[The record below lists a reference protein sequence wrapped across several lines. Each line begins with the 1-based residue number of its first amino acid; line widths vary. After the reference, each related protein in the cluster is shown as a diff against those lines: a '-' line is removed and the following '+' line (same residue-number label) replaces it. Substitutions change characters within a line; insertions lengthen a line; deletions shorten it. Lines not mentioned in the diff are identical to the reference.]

1 MDADKLEELERLL
14 AQATKYFALP
24 VSGDEGC
31 MKIWDAQTRLIADV
45 RGWGYLTGKGD
56 GALGLSDDEA
66 LKVQREVMALI
77 CAAINALEELVA
89 MGRRVAELEA
99 RVQELE
105 NAGSEMVDWAEHAR
119 IFVGSREKM
128 HPDGQSFYDQARGNL
143 YAVITR
149 AALKGTPT

>member
-1 MDADKLEELERLL
+1 MDADKLDELERLL
-14 AQATKYFALP
+14 KAGTPGPWTRDGIVIAHLP
-24 VSGDEGC
+24 KPSGMPKEVCLLGYPLHHPLDRSPPFPNADEN
-31 MKIWDAQTRLIADV
+31 A
-45 RGWGYLTGKGD
+45 
-56 GALGLSDDEA
+56 
-66 LKVQREVMALI
+66 ALI